1 VLYRLSFGLFS
12 GLLPFLLVISLG
24 KLLCRCQ
31 KTKDNALSV
40 IHSFQKFR
48 LPHVIGLPIELSRTG
63 RKYSS
68 STISKRLK
76 ELVEAGALEETP
88 TSSQKGR
95 IVGYRITNSGKK
107 ALELSYEYEEKLGKV
122 LK

>member
-1 VLYRLSFGLFS
+1 MVEGTFRCLNMMLSEGSINILAEAKTGQILSF
-12 GLLPFLLVISLG
+12 
-24 KLLCRCQ
+24 
-31 KTKDNALSV
+31 KTLRSITN
-40 IHSFQKFR
+40 
-48 LPHVIGLPIELSRTG
+48 PRTG

-95 IVGYRITNSGKK
+95 KIVGYRITNSGRK
-107 ALELSYEYEEKLGKV
+107 ALELSYEYEEKLKRV